1 MATQRDVSIFF
12 KVDGIEEYITSLEQ
26 LDDVLK
32 KVKGA
37 TDDATQS
44 TDKLEQATDSI
55 NSEDFERKLQTM
67 EGAVKVLAGSFEF
80 LAGAA
85 SLLGVED
92 NEFFKELE
100 ENVIGVLSL
109 SRGAIDAAEGVRLL
123 AQNQRLA
130 AAAQAIFN
138 AVANAN
144 PYVLLTSAIIAA
156 AGALLIF
163 RDNED
168 DTKDSVVDL
177 NAELSKQID
186 NFDKYNASV
195 DRQVDAKKRLLL
207 AQQGELTLEQEL
219 DFIRQKKEERTN
231 DIIRL
236 EEELSDIIKF
246 GVNEDEKER
255 YQIVNEALDLRR
267 QQIREFNL
275 EIEIAKAEDARKK
288 KEARDA
294 ANEKKKADDAARK
307 AEEATKKAADEAA
320 KALAREEAILLN
332 VKQLQEARANI
343 LDEQGELEEELYRAG
358 LDQRELAFRD
368 LEDDYYRRINLANG
382 NAELLLKIEEQY
394 RKDRDELT
402 QEYNQVDIQRQND
415 FNQMVLEAEQG
426 LQDAKFG
433 IARAG
438 VELFTAL
445 AGENEKAANIAFAIE
460 KALAVGE
467 VVVNLQRELA
477 ANRANP
483 TWKLLPDGGATLV
496 AAANTKARITAGISI
511 ASILATTIAKFKSG
525 GNPNIN
531 QSQDSTS
538 PGGALGVPQP
548 EVRFGGNQ
556 TIGTPE
562 GIQSVPVR
570 AYVLVS
576 DVNNAQQANN
586 QIERYS
592 RL

>member
-37 TDDATQS
+37 TDDAAQS
-44 TDKLEQATDSI
+44 TDKLEEATDGI

-100 ENVIGVLSL
+100 ENVIGVLAL

-255 YQIVNEALDLRR
+255 YQIVNQALDARR
-267 QQIREFNL
+267 QQLREFDL
-275 EIEIAKAEDARKK
+275 EIEVAKAEDARKK

-332 VKQLQEARANI
+332 VKQLQEARATI
-343 LDEQGELEEELYRAG
+343 LDEQGQLEEELYRAG

-394 RKDRDELT
+394 RKDRDTLT
-402 QEYNQVDIQRQND
+402 QEYNQVDIQRQVD

>member
-37 TDDATQS
+37 TDDAAQS
-44 TDKLEQATDSI
+44 TDKLEEATDSI

-100 ENVIGVLSL
+100 ENVIGVLAL

-267 QQIREFNL
+267 QQLREFDL
-275 EIEIAKAEDARKK
+275 EIEVAKAEDARKK

-332 VKQLQEARANI
+332 VKQLQEARATI
-343 LDEQGELEEELYRAG
+343 LDEQGQLEEELYRAG

-394 RKDRDELT
+394 RKDKDTLT
-402 QEYNQVDIQRQND
+402 QEYNQVDIQRQVD

>member
-37 TDDATQS
+37 TDDAAQS
-44 TDKLEQATDSI
+44 TDKLEEATDGI

-100 ENVIGVLSL
+100 ENVIGVLAL

-255 YQIVNEALDLRR
+255 YQIVNQALDARR
-267 QQIREFNL
+267 QQLREFDL
-275 EIEIAKAEDARKK
+275 EIEVAKAEDARKK
-288 KEARDA
+288 KEAKDA

-332 VKQLQEARANI
+332 VKQLQEARATI
-343 LDEQGELEEELYRAG
+343 LDEQGQLEEELYRAG

-394 RKDRDELT
+394 RKDKDTLT
-402 QEYNQVDIQRQND
+402 QEYNQVDIQRQVD

>member
-37 TDDATQS
+37 TDDAAQS
-44 TDKLEQATDSI
+44 TDKLEEATDGI

-100 ENVIGVLSL
+100 ENVIGVLAL

-255 YQIVNEALDLRR
+255 YQIVNQALDARR
-267 QQIREFNL
+267 QQLREFDL
-275 EIEIAKAEDARKK
+275 EIEVAKAEDARKK
-288 KEARDA
+288 KEAKDA

-332 VKQLQEARANI
+332 VKQLQEARATI
-343 LDEQGELEEELYRAG
+343 LDEQGQLEEELYRAG

-394 RKDRDELT
+394 RKDRDTLT
-402 QEYNQVDIQRQND
+402 QEYNQIDIQRQVD

>member
-37 TDDATQS
+37 TDEATQS
-44 TDKLEQATDSI
+44 TDKLEQATDGI
-55 NSEDFERKLQTM
+55 NSEEFERKLQTM

-92 NEFFKELE
+92 NAFFKELE
-100 ENVIGVLSL
+100 ENVIGVLAL
-109 SRGAIDAAEGVRLL
+109 SRGAIDAAEGIRLL

-130 AAAQAIFN
+130 AAAQAVFN

-163 RDNED
+163 KNNEEETGD
-168 DTKDSVVDL
+168 VVVDVNDKL
-177 NAELSKQID
+177 QKQI
-186 NFDKYNASV
+186 NSFDKYNASI
-195 DRQVDAKKRLLL
+195 DRRIDAQRRLLL
-207 AQQGELTLEQEL
+207 AQNGELTLEQEL

-236 EEELSDIIKF
+236 EEELRDIIKF

-255 YQIVNEALDLRR
+255 YALVNQTLDARR
-267 QQIREFNL
+267 EEIRVFEL
-275 EIEIAKAEDARKK
+275 DIEVAKAEDARKR
-288 KEARDA
+288 KEAKEA
-294 ANEKKKADDAARK
+294 ANEKRNAEAAAKK

-320 KALAREEAILLN
+320 AALVKETAILLN
-332 VKQLQEARANI
+332 LKQLQEARTNI

-358 LDQRELAFRD
+358 LDERELAFRD

-382 NAELLLKIEEQY
+382 NAELLLQIEEQY
-394 RKDRDELT
+394 RKDKDELT
-402 QEYNQVDIQRQND
+402 SNFNNVDLQRQMD

-483 TWKLLPDGGATLV
+483 SWKLLPDGGLTLI
-496 AAANTKARITAGISI
+496 AAANTKARINAGISI

-525 GNPNIN
+525 GSPNIN
-531 QSQDSTS
+531 NNTDTTS